1 VIERGPLALIIKSER
16 CRKALIHY
24 NLQSDN
30 DGGIMVG
37 ITGFGAYIPRYR
49 MHRKT
54 IFEQLGWF
62 NGAMAALANGEKAV
76 ASYDEDTITMAHA
89 AACECLKMNA
99 GREVSALYLASL
111 SLPYVQRQNAL
122 IISEALDLEP
132 TVRSA
137 DWTGSLKAATTALIS
152 AMDAVSANGRQN
164 VLVCAGDCRAAK
176 PGSAQEYTFGDGA
189 AAISVGSADVLA
201 EFKGAA
207 TVSHDFIDY
216 RQITREKFL
225 HAWEDRWI
233 REEGY
238 GKIIPEV
245 IQVIEAKYR
254 LGITDF
260 AKLVIPCA
268 NSAWLKGLAHKLGAR
283 PEQIQDNLQQNV
295 GDTGTALPL
304 MMLISALEQ
313 SGAGDKILLLGYGSG
328 SDALIFEVT
337 DKMAGRQKACMDAH
351 LKNRTDL
358 TNYTKYLVFRNLIP
372 LEVGIRGEVVR
383 PTAMSVLWQQGR
395 AVSALVGTR
404 CKVCR
409 TPQYPKH
416 NVCVNPECEAIDQM
430 EPYRF
435 ADKVGKVVSFTGD
448 HLAFG
453 WDPPSIYGLV
463 DFEDG
468 GRLLLDFADC
478 SLESVSVGMPVR
490 MSFRRK
496 YADEARGHYGYYWKA
511 VRV

>member
-1 VIERGPLALIIKSER
+1 
-16 CRKALIHY
+16 
-24 NLQSDN
+24 
-30 DGGIMVG
+30 MVG

-49 MHRKT
+49 MPRKT

-62 NGAMAALANGEKAV
+62 NGAMASLARGEKAV

-89 AACECLKMNA
+89 AACECLKMSA
-99 GREVSALYLASL
+99 GADMSALYLASL

-122 IISEALDLEP
+122 IISEALDLEA

-152 AMDAVSANGRQN
+152 AMDAVAVDDRRN
-164 VLVCAGDCRAAK
+164 VLVCASDCRAAK

-189 AAISVGSADVLA
+189 AAVCVGSKRVLA
-201 EFKGAA
+201 EFKGSV

-216 RQITREKFL
+216 RQITRERFL

-238 GKIIPEV
+238 GRIIPEV
-245 IQVIEAKYR
+245 IQATEAKYR
-254 LGITDF
+254 LGVADF

-268 NSAWLKGLAHKLGAR
+268 NSSWLKGLASKLGAQQ
-283 PEQIQDNLQQNV
+283 EQIQDNLQQNV

-313 SGAGDKILLLGYGSG
+313 SAAGDRILLIGYGSG

-337 DKMAGRQKACMDAH
+337 DEIAEQQKTSMEIRLED
-351 LKNRTDL
+351 RTEL
-358 TNYTKYLVFRNLIP
+358 TNYVKYLIFRNLIP

-383 PTAMSVLWQQGR
+383 PTAMTVLWQQGR
-395 AVSALVGTR
+395 ALSALVGTR
-404 CKVCR
+404 CKVCG

-416 NVCVNPECEAIDQM
+416 NVCVNPECEAIGQM

-435 ADKVGKVVSFTGD
+435 ADKIGRVVSFTGD

-478 SLESVSVGMPVR
+478 SLDAVSVGMPVR

-511 VRV
+511 VKV